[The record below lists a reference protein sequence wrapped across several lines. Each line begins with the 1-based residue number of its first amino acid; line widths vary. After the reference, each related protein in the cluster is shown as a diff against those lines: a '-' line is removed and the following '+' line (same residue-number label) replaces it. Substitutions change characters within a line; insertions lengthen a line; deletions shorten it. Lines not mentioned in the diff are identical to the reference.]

1 MDTVTGKLMKI
12 ILSLAFL
19 LMSSASIAG
28 AWTAWAVPVRV
39 DVVRSDGI
47 MVYGSFG
54 NPDGCSE
61 SDQFFIATTHPQ
73 YNQIYAAVMVA
84 MSSGRQIMAYA
95 DSCAAEAWYNPASV
109 TYNTVSSSALN
120 MQ

>member
-1 MDTVTGKLMKI
+1 MEV
-12 ILSLAFL
+12 ILSLVFL
-19 LMSSASIAG
+19 LMSSTSLAG
-28 AWTAWAVPVRV
+28 AWTTWAVPVRV

-47 MVYGSFG
+47 MVYGTFG

-61 SDQFFIATTHPQ
+61 SDQFFVAMSHPQ
-73 YNQIYAAVMVA
+73 YNQIYATVMMA

-95 DSCAAEAWYNPASV
+95 ESCAAETWYNPASV

>member
-1 MDTVTGKLMKI
+1 MKI
-12 ILSLAFL
+12 ILSVAFL
-19 LMSSASIAG
+19 LVSSVSLAG

-39 DVVRSDGI
+39 DVVRSEGI

-61 SDQFFIATTHPQ
+61 SDQFFVAMSHPQ
-73 YNQIYAAVMVA
+73 YSQIYAAVVVA
-84 MSSGRQIMAYA
+84 MTSGRQVMVYA
-95 DSCAAEAWYNPASV
+95 DSCGPETWYNPSSI

>member
-1 MDTVTGKLMKI
+1 M
-12 ILSLAFL
+12 
-19 LMSSASIAG
+19 
-28 AWTAWAVPVRV
+28 
-39 DVVRSDGI
+39 
-47 MVYGSFG
+47 YGSFG

-61 SDQFFIATTHPQ
+61 SDQFFVAMSHPQ
-73 YNQIYAAVMVA
+73 YNQIYAAIMVA

-95 DSCAAEAWYNPASV
+95 ESCGAVTWYNPASI